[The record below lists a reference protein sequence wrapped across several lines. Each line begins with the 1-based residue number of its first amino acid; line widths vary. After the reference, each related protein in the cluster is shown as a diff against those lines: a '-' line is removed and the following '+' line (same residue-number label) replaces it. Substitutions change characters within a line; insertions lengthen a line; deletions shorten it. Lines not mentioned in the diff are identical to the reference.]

1 MANGPTARLRGF
13 EIKSR
18 PVEIRRG
25 ITPAFADALRSVGT
39 RERLVRSLEKA
50 AREEAA
56 EEAARK

>member
-1 MANGPTARLRGF
+1 MPNGTTGKPPVF
-13 EIKSR
+13 EIDSR

-50 AREEAA
+50 AEKEAA
-56 EEAARK
+56 EKSRRK